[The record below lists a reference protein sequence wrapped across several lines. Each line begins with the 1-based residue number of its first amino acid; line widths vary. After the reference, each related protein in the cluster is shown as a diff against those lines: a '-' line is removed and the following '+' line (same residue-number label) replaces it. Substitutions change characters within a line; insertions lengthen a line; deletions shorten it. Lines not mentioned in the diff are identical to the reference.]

1 MSLYYRWKKIYKKNV
16 IGQAINGQSEEGECI
31 LNTALSKTTF
41 RYNSEGFIAE
51 GH

>member
-1 MSLYYRWKKIYKKNV
+1 MARVKR
-16 IGQAINGQSEEGECI
+16 GESI